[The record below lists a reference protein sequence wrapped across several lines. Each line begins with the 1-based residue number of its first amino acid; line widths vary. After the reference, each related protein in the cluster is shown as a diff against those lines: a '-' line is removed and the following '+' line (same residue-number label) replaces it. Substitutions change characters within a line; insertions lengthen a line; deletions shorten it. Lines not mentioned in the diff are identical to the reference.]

1 MATKILINDDRIIF
15 DGHADNRSD
24 CEMITLLCNGL
35 KDNPNFKTI
44 EYQSGYA
51 EFEKTGHTSEL
62 KFIGARAS
70 ITMKF
75 DSNIV
80 KVVGVGIGSGD
91 SDIEWTTSGST
102 QVGTADDGTTY
113 IFNVTL
119 ADGFIIDKVTLSDTS
134 APNGEFGK
142 LTSTS
147 DTSFRITAGSG
158 GISQTVTITSKQAPA
173 RISVDLATAFP
184 DKWAA
189 LDPGEHMIQI
199 RAKNPGNYLDSD
211 LSAAITFTKVVNWT
225 INITA
230 TNCTADASNPTV
242 VPSNTT
248 AANPVVLKFNKVTG
262 YKLPTSL
269 ILDGIADDGYTW
281 SVSSDGTVGTI
292 TIVDPSGNITGT
304 VAGAVETYNITVNGT
319 HASKASGSSTITYGG
334 SATLTFTYDD
344 GYFAPASIKEV
355 TGATGSWNQSTSTL
369 TLTNCTGP
377 VAVTIEGAVKT
388 YSITPAITNC
398 TWNGQNPT
406 TIASN
411 QFTPIELDIV
421 KNTGWTLPTEISVS
435 GVDAEYW
442 TWNQATG
449 TVTISH
455 PQGDVTVTVDAVRE
469 VYNITTNLTHAL
481 AGTSNPT
488 TIGYGLSA
496 TLTFTFPTGYEAPA
510 SVEVTGATPNWTSG
524 TGTLVLSN
532 PTGNVTVK
540 VVGVATS
547 TTIDGGTYKWL
558 DNINLGE
565 WTQAV
570 NFTSD
575 GVSYNAMRYTGDGTA
590 MTLQYKDADGE
601 WTTVYNYDEDTSTGS
616 WVNDAYKI
624 VDLGT
629 SAQTVTAIFK
639 ADFIANTTK
648 LTQLATPQNVTA
660 DGTNVSWDEVENAT
674 SYEVLADGASIG
686 TMTTEYGES
695 WVLNESIN
703 PRNLGNHTI
712 NFKSNGKDYI
722 KISGGG
728 SVSSPQLIYYYG
740 EGANYDA
747 AYSIDSPNVPSSYWY
762 NQAYRTIAFD
772 AAPTGDLLTWL
783 QANGVKQ

>member
-1 MATKILINDDRIIF
+1 MATKILINGDRIIF
-15 DGHADNRSD
+15 DGHADTRSD

-35 KDNPNFKTI
+35 KENPNFKTI
-44 EYQSGYA
+44 EYCSGYA
-51 EFEKTGHTSEL
+51 EFEKVGHAEEL
-62 KFIGARAS
+62 KFIGAPAS

-91 SDIEWTTSGST
+91 TNLEWTTSDTT
-102 QVGTADDGTTY
+102 QRGQVDDGTIYT
-113 IFNVTL
+113 FNVTL
-119 ADGFIIDKVTLSDTS
+119 AAGFIIDKVTLSDTS
-134 APNGEFGK
+134 SPNGEFGE
-142 LTSTS
+142 LMSTS
-147 DTSFRITAGSG
+147 DTSFKILAGSG
-158 GISQTVTITSKQAPA
+158 GIGQTITITSKQAPS

-189 LDPGEHMIQI
+189 LDPGEHTIQI

-211 LSAAITFTKVVNWT
+211 LSTAITFTKVVNWT

-281 SVSSDGTVGTI
+281 SVSSDGAVGTI

-304 VAGAVETYNITVNGT
+304 VAGTVETYNITVNGT
-319 HASKASGSSTITYGG
+319 HASKASGPSTINYGG
-334 SATLTFTYDD
+334 SATLTFTYED
-344 GYFAPASIKEV
+344 GYFAPASVTV
-355 TGATGSWNQSTSTL
+355 TGATSSWNQSTSTL
-369 TLTNCTGP
+369 TLTNCTG
-377 VAVTIEGAVKT
+377 AVTVTIAGAVKT
-388 YSITPAITNC
+388 YSITPAFTNC
-398 TWNGQNPT
+398 TWNGKNPT

-411 QFTPIELDIV
+411 QFTPIQLDIV

-455 PQGDVTVTVDAVRE
+455 PQGNVTVTVDAVRE
-469 VYNITTNLTHAL
+469 VYNITTTLEHAL

-558 DNINLGE
+558 DNINLTE

-601 WTTVYNYDEDTSTGS
+601 WTTVYNYNEDTSTGS

-639 ADFIANTTK
+639 SDFIANTTK

-660 DGTNVSWDEVENAT
+660 DGKNVSWDEVENAT
-674 SYEVLADGASIG
+674 SYEVLADGTSIG
-686 TMTTEYGES
+686 TVTPSTGET
-695 WVLNESIN
+695 WVLNET
-703 PRNLGNHTI
+703 LTI
-712 NFKSNGKDYI
+712 DTTVTYNVNFTTNNENKTSFEIRYVRGDKELQYDGELVYSNGTWI
-722 KISGGG
+722 
-728 SVSSPQLIYYYG
+728 Q
-740 EGANYDA
+740 E
-747 AYSIDSPNVPSSYWY
+747 
-762 NQAYRTIAFD
+762 AYRTVTFET
-772 AAPTGDLLTWL
+772 APSGDLLTWL